1 MFSIGQLSDRSGIKV
16 PTLRYYED
24 IGLIEPPHRSE
35 GNQRRYEPATL
46 ERVNFIRHGR
56 DLGFSID
63 AIRELIKLSKSPEMP
78 CTDAHHIA
86 NAHLLEI
93 QQKIARLSNLQLE
106 LDRIAAL
113 GDKGRIGDCK
123 ILEALNDHK
132 YCKTEHER

>member
-16 PTLRYYED
+16 PTLRYYEE

-35 GNQRRYEPATL
+35 GNQRRYEPLTL

-63 AIRELIKLSKSPEMP
+63 AIRELITLSKSPEMS
-78 CTDAHHIA
+78 CTDAHEIA

-93 QQKIARLSNLQLE
+93 QQKIERLRNLQLE
-106 LDRIAAL
+106 LDRIASL
-113 GDKGRIGDCK
+113 GDKGTIGECK

-132 YCKTEHER
+132 YCQTEHER